1 MAKVKESEKQE
12 KEKKTP
18 ERAKVEDVT
27 PIVIDLGKKGNTP
40 SQIGMILRDKY
51 GVQKAKL
58 LGKKVT
64 KILRENNIEYKDD
77 LKFVE
82 DKLKKIETHIGQNK
96 QDKKA
101 KREVVKYVSLKK
113 RLIVYNQK

>member
-1 MAKVKESEKQE
+1 MTKAKKPE

-27 PIVIDLGKKGNTP
+27 QIVVDLGRKGNTP
-40 SQIGMILRDKY
+40 SQIGIILKEKY
-51 GVQKAKL
+51 GVPKAKL

-77 LKFVE
+77 LNFIE

-96 QDKKA
+96 QDKKS
-101 KREVVKYVSLKK
+101 KREIVKYVSLKK